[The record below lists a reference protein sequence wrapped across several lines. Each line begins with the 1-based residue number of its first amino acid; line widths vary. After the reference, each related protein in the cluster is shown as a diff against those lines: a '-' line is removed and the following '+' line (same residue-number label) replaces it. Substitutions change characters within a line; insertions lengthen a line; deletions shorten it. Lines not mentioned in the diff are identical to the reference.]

1 MFVENKDAILMMR
14 SVYTICVSHYVTL
27 CHTHIVTRFI
37 YASLSVLNP
46 KSVYARLRVGL
57 NGTTILLSP
66 GGTKFSLSPLQSSHK
81 IVRDVAAR
89 ARIALKLPER
99 TW

>member
-1 MFVENKDAILMMR
+1 MMKQ
-14 SVYTICVSHYVTL
+14 YEGGGGH
-27 CHTHIVTRFI
+27 
-37 YASLSVLNP
+37 
-46 KSVYARLRVGL
+46 ARRVGL